1 MQRFA
6 LYFFILDPNRKRIIF
21 HENFLLIQDILF
33 FYNEIFDFV
42 IYNSCTHMEV
52 FFNYP
57 YVARKKILKYI
68 YRMYMYIIL
77 YMYIEK
83 KLGFHKIILP

>member
-1 MQRFA
+1 
-6 LYFFILDPNRKRIIF
+6 
-21 HENFLLIQDILF
+21 
-33 FYNEIFDFV
+33 
-42 IYNSCTHMEV
+42 MEV

-83 KLGFHKIILP
+83 KLGFHKIILPWNFFKK